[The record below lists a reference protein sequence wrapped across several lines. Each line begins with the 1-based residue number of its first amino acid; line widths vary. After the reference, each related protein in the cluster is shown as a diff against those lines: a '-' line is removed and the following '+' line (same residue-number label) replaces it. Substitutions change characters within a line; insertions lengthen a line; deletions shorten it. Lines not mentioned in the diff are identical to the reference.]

1 MRFTKFSRRWHP
13 LYNALHTDRLLGRE
27 IPASFGKTNRLKQAR
42 FFDSRRRSSAASRI
56 KSLRQSHQL
65 PSGNDSKCEI
75 VAVASRVAGLQ
86 VVTIHRHDRTI
97 RQVAEGAADG
107 ISARVTD
114 QSQS

>member
-65 PSGNDSKCEI
+65 PSWNDSKCEI
-75 VAVASRVAGLQ
+75 VAVAAGVAGLE
-86 VVTIHRHDRTI
+86 VVAVDCDNAAI
-97 RQVAEGAADG
+97 RQIGKGAADG
-107 ISARVTD
+107 IS
-114 QSQS
+114 